1 VSLEKSPL
9 LGWSVLKTS
18 SGALAAKFA
27 RESILSAWP
36 TTSVSRRRR
45 RTRRRRRRRRIHPL
59 GLANNVSV

>member
-1 VSLEKSPL
+1 
-9 LGWSVLKTS
+9 VLKTS